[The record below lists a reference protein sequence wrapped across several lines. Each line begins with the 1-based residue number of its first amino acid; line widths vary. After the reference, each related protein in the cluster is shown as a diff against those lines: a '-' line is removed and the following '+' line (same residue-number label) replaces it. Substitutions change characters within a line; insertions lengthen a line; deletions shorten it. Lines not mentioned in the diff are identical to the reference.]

1 MKNTKIIGYKL
12 KEDRE
17 REYWAVRD
25 SAEELDWSKA
35 KKTVFP
41 NLKPTYSNISLRIP
55 NILLEELKMIANKM
69 DVPYQSLM
77 KSFLA
82 ERVKQE
88 RAHK

>member
-1 MKNTKIIGYKL
+1 MKNSKIKIYKTS
-12 KEDRE
+12 EDRE
-17 REYWAVRD
+17 KEYWAVKD
-25 SAEELDWSKA
+25 SAEVLDWSKA

-41 NLKPTYSNISLRIP
+41 NLKPTYASISLRLP
-55 NILLEELKMIANKM
+55 NILLEDLKMIANRR

-88 RAHK
+88 MAHK